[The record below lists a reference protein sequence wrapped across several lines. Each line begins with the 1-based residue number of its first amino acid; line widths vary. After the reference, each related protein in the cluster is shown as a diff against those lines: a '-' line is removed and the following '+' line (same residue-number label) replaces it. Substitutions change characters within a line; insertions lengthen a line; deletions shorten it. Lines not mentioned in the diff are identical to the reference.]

1 MKKMKNINRTIN
13 IFILNCFAIL
23 LFLSAKSQVNDE
35 VRFKKIGVIQ
45 KEILLFKFMKYE
57 KINNQIYT
65 RDPIYM
71 TPKDINLT
79 SENNICSSFS
89 WVILMNKT
97 RYHRLAWYINNED
110 SINSM
115 TDRASILSC
124 IEMSRNQSL
133 NIFESPFQEYKLMFD
148 QSTSYLL
155 NRDVMLF
162 CKRIKIQGVLIYS
175 SNIGSTNFYTG
186 YASWD
191 NLTGAN
197 CLADNTYLFITQVSE
212 QSDVPNDLVK
222 KVFKNIKINKYKVNY
237 RGEG

>member
-1 MKKMKNINRTIN
+1 MEMIKKMNKTLY

-35 VRFKKIGVIQ
+35 VRFKKIGAIQ

-71 TPKDINLT
+71 TPKDIHST
-79 SENNICSSFS
+79 SENSICSSFS

-97 RYHRLAWYINNED
+97 RYHRLAWFINNED

-115 TDRASILSC
+115 TSRISVLST
-124 IEMSRNQSL
+124 IEMSRKQSL
-133 NIFESPFQEYKLMFD
+133 SILGSPFQEYELKFD

-155 NRDVMLF
+155 NRDVMFF

-175 SNIGSTNFYTG
+175 SNIGSTNFYSG
-186 YASWD
+186 YTSWD
-191 NLTGAN
+191 DLTGAN

-212 QSDVPNDLVK
+212 QSEVPYDLVK
-222 KVFKNIKINKYKVNY
+222 KIFKSIKINKYKVNY